1 MEKPFWLRP
10 PYLILFDLL
19 RINKVRAWEVN
30 LKEILGGFLKEMRKL
45 GEVDFPASGIALLSS
60 SILHRMKS
68 ESVLK
73 MEEPPRIPEPRPEE
87 PNLPP
92 MPSPLVRFEHAPI
105 SITEMVKVLERALE
119 REEKTRLA
127 KNGLLFSPPATEQL
141 SEFLLNIKEHVDE
154 LYSELVD
161 KSSRGAVY
169 FTEITKGLPPLQVVR
184 IFLTLLFLAN
194 EGRIN
199 IEQEGEEDILITVV
213 EPTQLSIGG

>member
-19 RINKVRAWEVN
+19 RIRRVRAWEVN
-30 LKEILGGFLKEMRKL
+30 LKEILSGFLEEMRKL
-45 GEVDFPASGIALLSS
+45 GEVDFPASGVALLSS

-73 MEEPPRIPEPRPEE
+73 MEEPPRSPEPKPEE
-87 PNLPP
+87 PSLPP

-105 SITEMVKVLERALE
+105 SITEIVKALEKALE
-119 REEKTRLA
+119 REEARSSKS
-127 KNGLLFSPPATEQL
+127 GILFSPPVTEQL
-141 SEFLLNIKEHVDE
+141 DEFLLNIRERVNEFYAK
-154 LYSELVD
+154 LVD
-161 KSSRGAVY
+161 KAREGAVY
-169 FTEITKGLPPLQVVR
+169 FTEIIKGLPPLQIVR
-184 IFLTLLFLAN
+184 IFLMLLFLAN

-213 EPTQLSIGG
+213 EPARLGVGG